1 MSIYDKILKKG
12 QTESD
17 LIRKEAELEAK
28 TIEHAIVAEAEKEA
42 ALLLARAEEAKQSA
56 IAQASALAELEKKQ
70 SISALKN
77 KTVDEIFNAV
87 LSHFKALEG
96 SELLA
101 FVHKQIRSEEIEGS
115 ESMRVNSRDYERY
128 LKALSTHKKS
138 NRVELDLLNKSLG
151 NNYRLFLE
159 DISSNEEE
167 GFLLV
172 GDTYDLNFSVKPIL
186 DRIRK
191 RKEKEL
197 FAVLFDKE
205 GK

>member
-1 MSIYDKILKKG
+1 
-12 QTESD
+12 
-17 LIRKEAELEAK
+17 EAK

-42 ALLLARAEEAKQSA
+42 ALLLAKAEEAKQSA

-77 KTVDEIFNAV
+77 KTIDEIFNAV
-87 LSHFKALEG
+87 LSHFKVLEG
-96 SELLA
+96 SELLS
-101 FVHKQIRSEEIEGS
+101 FVVKQIRSEEIKGS